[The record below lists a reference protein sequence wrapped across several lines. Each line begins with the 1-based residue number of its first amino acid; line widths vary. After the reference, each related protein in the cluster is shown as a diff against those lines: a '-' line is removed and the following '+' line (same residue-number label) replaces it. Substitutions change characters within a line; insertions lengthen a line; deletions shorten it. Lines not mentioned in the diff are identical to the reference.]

1 MRNLASLLNPIYW
14 TVAKE
19 RGEAVNGFTLTGG
32 EFIRETQVEFAT
44 GQWINSQT
52 HLADKNEE

>member
-44 GQWINSQT
+44 GQ
-52 HLADKNEE
+52 